1 MFNQH
6 LHYDSNSKPAM
17 QRRWSGDNLRRKLI
31 AQKHLEHG
39 AIHPFQ
45 LSKLSFWH
53 ILCLH
58 CANKELSVQAV
69 SNVLKLRLLLPGI
82 WKKFLPTIPA
92 HTCVQGNITSSCVF
106 SYVSYAIVVSKKEVE
121 TFETYRYLIW
131 DIHQSTNHMIRLPSL
146 LQLSHR
152 FAWNPVIQ
160 KHGETIYSFT
170 VKITMLRLVLPNL
183 TRRLFQSLANRKQK
197 KLHGSEWPREIS
209 AKWLKWL
216 ELIFWSNYGHLEAP
230 LNAGSRA
237 RVKISFH
244 LCGPTLRVSPDQRVS
259 ASSLSKN
266 TVESSAIAKEGWT
279 KQPTH
284 SAGILHICDIYVHCV
299 YVWKSKA
306 VFYSVHRKELN
317 QTSQSR
323 SWAPSPACQM

>member
-31 AQKHLEHG
+31 AQKHLQHC

-45 LSKLSFWH
+45 LSKLPFWH

-69 SNVLKLRLLLPGI
+69 SNVLKLRLFLPGI

-106 SYVSYAIVVSKKEVE
+106 SYVSYAIV
-121 TFETYRYLIW
+121 ETYRYLIW

-170 VKITMLRLVLPNL
+170 VKITMLRLVLPDL
-183 TRRLFQSLANRKQK
+183 TRRLSQSLANRKQK
-197 KLHGSEWPREIS
+197 KI
-209 AKWLKWL
+209 AWL
-216 ELIFWSNYGHLEAP
+216 
-230 LNAGSRA
+230 
-237 RVKISFH
+237 RVTTWNFSKMIEMIGVDI
-244 LCGPTLRVSPDQRVS
+244 LKQLWTLRS
-259 ASSLSKN
+259 AS
-266 TVESSAIAKEGWT
+266 ECW
-279 KQPTH
+279 
-284 SAGILHICDIYVHCV
+284 
-299 YVWKSKA
+299 
-306 VFYSVHRKELN
+306 
-317 QTSQSR
+317 
-323 SWAPSPACQM
+323 

>member
-1 MFNQH
+1 MQDSDTLGHAVFNQH

-31 AQKHLEHG
+31 AQKHLQHC

-45 LSKLSFWH
+45 LSKLPFRH

-69 SNVLKLRLLLPGI
+69 SNVLKLRLLLPRI

-92 HTCVQGNITSSCVF
+92 H
-106 SYVSYAIVVSKKEVE
+106 
-121 TFETYRYLIW
+121 
-131 DIHQSTNHMIRLPSL
+131 
-146 LQLSHR
+146 R
-152 FAWNPVIQ
+152 FAFKETSQALVFFLMFLTPMWFPKWKLKRLKHTNIWYEIFIKVRITWSGCLLCFNWVIDLL
-160 KHGETIYSFT
+160 EILSFRNMGKQYIASLSRY
-170 VKITMLRLVLPNL
+170 VKITMLRLVLPDL

-197 KLHGSEWPREIS
+197 QLHGSEWPREIS

-244 LCGPTLRVSPDQRVS
+244 LCGPTLRVYQI
-259 ASSLSKN
+259 N
-266 TVESSAIAKEGWT
+266 
-279 KQPTH
+279 
-284 SAGILHICDIYVHCV
+284 V
-299 YVWKSKA
+299 YQLRRYQKTRLKA
-306 VFYSVHRKELN
+306 L
-317 QTSQSR
+317 Q
-323 SWAPSPACQM
+323 

>member
-31 AQKHLEHG
+31 AQKHLQHG

-106 SYVSYAIVVSKKEVE
+106 SYVSYANVVSKMEVE
-121 TFETYRYLIW
+121 TVETYKYLIW

-160 KHGETIYSFT
+160 KHRETIYRFT
-170 VKITMLRLVLPNL
+170 VKITMLRLVLPDL
-183 TRRLFQSLANRKQK
+183 TRRLFQSLANREQIFFFMAQSDHVKFQQNDWNDWSWY
-197 KLHGSEWPREIS
+197 SEATMDTWKRLWMLVAEQ
-209 AKWLKWL
+209 
-216 ELIFWSNYGHLEAP
+216 
-230 LNAGSRA
+230 GSRSHSIFVVQPCEST
-237 RVKISFH
+237 RSTCISFVAIKKH
-244 LCGPTLRVSPDQRVS
+244 GWK
-259 ASSLSKN
+259 LSN
-266 TVESSAIAKEGWT
+266 
-279 KQPTH
+279 
-284 SAGILHICDIYVHCV
+284 
-299 YVWKSKA
+299 SKG
-306 VFYSVHRKELN
+306 RLD
-317 QTSQSR
+317 
-323 SWAPSPACQM
+323 